1 MFSCWINYGY
11 VCHHSK
17 SNSKFFILLNSLF
30 SNFLSVNLFL
40 IASCSIKKLFN
51 YLPFPDRN
59 YPSSN
64 TDRRDNYVT
73 NLQNYITC
81 CNVTRTR
88 INHDTINIVVRLF
101 LFRICRWLELSKDR
115 EIRGTYSEM
124 TLRTDVAGC
133 RIKKPWRNYNTVLV
147 QTCA

>member
-17 SNSKFFILLNSLF
+17 SNFKFFILLNSLF

-81 CNVTRTR
+81 CNVTTTR

-101 LFRICRWLELSKDR
+101 LFRICRWLELFIEGSRDSWNVF
-115 EIRGTYSEM
+115 GN
-124 TLRTDVAGC
+124 DVANRC
-133 RIKKPWRNYNTVLV
+133 RRLSHQKTSEKL
-147 QTCA
+147 